1 MKQKLLL
8 MSLVLICNILFSQN
22 HKMVYTMKYKRDS
35 TNEQLVKKN
44 MVLLVEKD
52 KTLFISENQ
61 FEHDSIKI
69 NSNDKSSQRIYDYD
83 FMILE
88 DKSKEKTEHFF
99 SLLTD
104 LYSLKD
110 KTVKLQWIPTN
121 VTKKIYHY
129 NTRKATL
136 KYSGR
141 EWEAWFAEEIP
152 INEGSHIFRGLPGL
166 IIEIKDTQNNYI
178 FELVSIAKIE
188 NISIDKLIP
197 NNIAVTREQ
206 FKKVKLNYYN
216 DPYSDARLGKMKVCW
231 VDENGKEFTPNYRE
245 LTLEEQ
251 RNIRKYNNPIELSNA
266 IVYPEK

>member
-69 NSNDKSSQRIYDYD
+69 NSKDKSSQRIYDYD

-104 LYSLKD
+104 LYSVTFNSQNFNTLS
-110 KTVKLQWIPTN
+110 TFLLQKQKKHIL
-121 VTKKIYHY
+121 TKF
-129 NTRKATL
+129 L
-136 KYSGR
+136 
-141 EWEAWFAEEIP
+141 
-152 INEGSHIFRGLPGL
+152 
-166 IIEIKDTQNNYI
+166 
-178 FELVSIAKIE
+178 
-188 NISIDKLIP
+188 
-197 NNIAVTREQ
+197 
-206 FKKVKLNYYN
+206 
-216 DPYSDARLGKMKVCW
+216 
-231 VDENGKEFTPNYRE
+231 
-245 LTLEEQ
+245 
-251 RNIRKYNNPIELSNA
+251 
-266 IVYPEK
+266 